1 MQYIKN
7 LNELNR
13 SDLALAGGK
22 GANLGALFQAGLPVP
37 GGFCVTTPAYLHF
50 VEANRLQ
57 TQIMQ
62 LTGDLHAE
70 DPQELDAASAAIRKL
85 FEDCTVPQEIA
96 AEIRAAY
103 AQLSVS
109 TAAAVAVRSSATA
122 EDLPTLSFAGQQDT
136 YLNVVGETQVVQAV
150 LRCWASLWT
159 ARAIGYR
166 MRNAIPNE
174 DIALA
179 VVVQQMVNSEASGVL
194 FTANPLSGKRTQTV
208 IDATLGL
215 GEALVSGMVEP
226 DHYVVEMGVQQKDS
240 TEQIVK
246 RTLGAK
252 ALSIRGLAG
261 GGTQTLSEDS
271 GALQALPDAQIVE
284 LARLGKRSADFF
296 GAPQDME
303 WAWADG
309 RLFVLQ
315 SRAITSLF
323 PLPEGVSALPLEV
336 FFSFAAWQG
345 MLEPYSPLGQDVF
358 TSLVVGL
365 GRQFGAVTTVRG
377 QNIFKEASMR
387 LFVNITSLVRNP
399 LGRKIAGMF
408 IEAIDPVSSS
418 VIHELYKNPQL
429 AIIPQK
435 MSLKKRFRIL
445 KGFWPVLRNVIFNLR
460 RPAKGRQRLSAA
472 IETIVAQTR
481 EKSRKTDNLTG
492 LLDLMEE
499 TALMGPSMLLPHLLP
514 GVIAGQIPIQMIIR
528 LAERDPECKDL
539 PYELTRGLAHNVT
552 TEMDLMLWSVAS
564 SIRSDAPSKAVFL
577 QSEAT
582 SLAAN
587 YLAGELPTAAQE
599 AVAQFLKLY
608 GMRGVGEID
617 FYRTRWHED
626 PSHVTQM
633 LKNYLQIDPQSGSPE
648 TAFRKG
654 REKAVHAKE
663 ELVAIFKRKH
673 RPLRAVLIGFLA
685 ERVFELGGLRET
697 PKFAIVSFLDELRQG
712 LLRIGQNMATQGVLA
727 QRDDLFFLHLWEL
740 RQLAD
745 GQLPHVAQLILERRQ
760 TYQQEQS
767 RRRIPRILLSDGT
780 TYFDGIGP
788 AVALGADMLS
798 GAPVSAGTVEGVV
811 HVIMDPHKDHLAP
824 GEILVC
830 PATDPAWTPLFLS
843 AGGLVMEVGGM
854 MTHGSVVARE
864 YGIPAVVGVQE
875 ATTRLKNGQRIR
887 VDGSSGLITLLG
899 ED

>member
-50 VEANRLQ
+50 VEANRLEP
-57 TQIMQ
+57 QIMR
-62 LTGDLHAE
+62 LTADLHAE

-103 AQLSVS
+103 AQLSAPVP
-109 TAAAVAVRSSATA
+109 AAVAVRSSATA

-174 DIALA
+174 EIALA

-194 FTANPLSGKRTQTV
+194 FTANPLSGKRTEIV

-226 DHYVVEMGVQQKDS
+226 DHYVVDEAGMEIIK
-240 TEQIVK
+240 K
-246 RTLGAK
+246 TLGAK

-271 GALQALPDAQIVE
+271 GNLQALPDTQIVE
-284 LARLGKRSADFF
+284 LARLGQRSADFF

-303 WAWADG
+303 WAWAEG

-323 PLPEGVSALPLEV
+323 PLPEGISARPLEV

-399 LGRKIAGMF
+399 LGRQIAGMF

-418 VIHELYKNPQL
+418 VLQELYANPQL
-429 AIIPQK
+429 AIISQK

-460 RPAKGRQRLSAA
+460 RPAKGRERLSAV
-472 IETIVAQTR
+472 IETIVAQIR
-481 EKSRKTDNLTG
+481 EKSLKANNLVD

-514 GVIAGQIPIQMIIR
+514 GVISGQAPIQVIIR
-528 LAERDPECKDL
+528 LAANDPECKDL
-539 PYELTRGLAHNVT
+539 PYELTRGLPHNVT

-564 SIRSDAPSKAVFL
+564 SIRSDALSREHFL
-577 QSEAT
+577 RSEAA

-587 YLAGELPTAAQE
+587 YLAGELPAAAQE
-599 AVAQFLKLY
+599 AVARFLELY

-617 FYRTRWHED
+617 FYRVRWHED
-626 PSHVTQM
+626 PSHVMQM
-633 LKNYLQIDPQSGSPE
+633 VKNYLQIDLQSGSPE

-654 REKAVHAKE
+654 REKAVRAKA

-673 RPLRAVLIGFLA
+673 RPLRAAMIGFLA
-685 ERVFELGGLRET
+685 ERAFELGGLRET
-697 PKFAIVSFLDELRQG
+697 PKFAIVRFLGELRQG
-712 LLRIGQNMATQGVLA
+712 LLRIGQNMAAQGELA

-745 GQLPHVAQLILERRQ
+745 GQLPQAAQLILERRQ

-780 TYFDGIGP
+780 TYFEGAAP
-788 AVALGADMLS
+788 AAALGDHMLS

-811 HVIMDPHKDHLAP
+811 HVIMDPHKDHLAH

-887 VDGSSGLITLLG
+887 VDGSSGLITLLD
-899 ED
+899 EEIES